1 MHLTWVTGDPVIQL
15 NFPNP
20 LNTSVQVGDVAY
32 FSNPTAVGGVGNP
45 LSGQQWAS
53 TTTPHLANPQDGIIM
68 IGEIIQIIPWDG
80 VVSSIICNMPQDLF
94 NTYFNDIIS
103 TVCTLTPDP
112 NDPCSGDC
120 CDYTP
125 LYNVPVATGTSLP
138 VAFYPAPYP
147 EYNYVDWLWDNP
159 TVSICDVM
167 FHRTGPT
174 STMNLT
180 LNNLNA
186 AGQTPCVVNPG
197 DKSVDAIYGQ
207 GNPSGFDDYIPTVGW
222 ENWWFKI
229 GEYMISLG
237 NSDVTAFLAAT
248 PCMNA
253 NDVLNGLMGLY
264 PADYYIG
271 MTFDQMNSAR
281 SDISV
286 SFATGPIGG
295 NSAGFTVDCVGGSF
309 IMFSKDNK
317 ANMANM
323 LGYYASVEYRNNSLE
338 EAELFNVGAQVV
350 ESSK

>member
-237 NSDVTAFLAAT
+237 NSDVTAFFAAT
-248 PCMNA
+248 PCMSA
-253 NDVLNGLMGLY
+253 NDVLNGLMSLY